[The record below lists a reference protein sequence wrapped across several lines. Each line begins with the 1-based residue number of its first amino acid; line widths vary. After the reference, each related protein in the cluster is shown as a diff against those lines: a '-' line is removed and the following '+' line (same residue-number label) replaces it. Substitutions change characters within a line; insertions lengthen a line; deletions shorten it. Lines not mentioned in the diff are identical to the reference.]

1 MKNKHPVLRR
11 FMRRKVSVVA
21 AAVLIAILGP
31 LVWQVDPLKQSV
43 MKKYGPMTVQHPLGT
58 DNLGR
63 DTLARMIYGARVSL
77 AISFAGVL
85 SGALIGVLLGVSA
98 GYFGGWV
105 DAIISRFID
114 ILLAFPGLLLAITIV
129 AVLGPGSVNTV
140 IAITIFTI
148 PGLTRMVRSVVLSL
162 KSSEYV
168 EACKTMGESNL
179 RIILTHVIPNS
190 MSQIIVNVTLSLGT
204 AILTASSLSFLGLGV
219 TPPEAEWGA
228 MLSQMREVIRTY
240 PTGVLVPG
248 NGKEMTSADVVASLN
263 RWLECFGT
271 ARKMVGDARFTV
283 VDDYTVS
290 LTLDHSAIMLLDM
303 LAGAAQAAVIY
314 PVESIEAVNADTGY
328 VPADYIIGTG
338 PYMFKEWAVDQYVL
352 LERFDDYAAYGDPDQ
367 PIDGLWGYKHAYTKT
382 LKYWIVKDAATRFN
396 GLMSGEYDFI
406 VKATDAYLGTLRS
419 MPDITCYSMQTGMI
433 NLVWNKHSTDKYLR
447 LAFQALANADD
458 LNTAN
463 YGSLYDNDPCFM
475 EKSQPGWYTTKGEE
489 FFCQNDPEKAKELLA
504 QSSFDTSKPLRILTA
519 TGGGAEA
526 MLEVLRQEAAKIGVT
541 LEITATDRTTMTSM
555 RNDETL
561 YDAYFTTFSS
571 VAVPS
576 LRNFLSADYAGW
588 SDDEHLQELMLQM
601 TTAATKEAAFAT
613 WEEIQYY
620 CYSDYCPI
628 LMMGHFHQ
636 AAACTNRLTGYNVFL
651 TTNFWNAKLAK

>member
-1 MKNKHPVLRR
+1 
-11 FMRRKVSVVA
+11 
-21 AAVLIAILGP
+21 
-31 LVWQVDPLKQSV
+31 
-43 MKKYGPMTVQHPLGT
+43 
-58 DNLGR
+58 
-63 DTLARMIYGARVSL
+63 
-77 AISFAGVL
+77 
-85 SGALIGVLLGVSA
+85 
-98 GYFGGWV
+98 
-105 DAIISRFID
+105 
-114 ILLAFPGLLLAITIV
+114 
-129 AVLGPGSVNTV
+129 
-140 IAITIFTI
+140 
-148 PGLTRMVRSVVLSL
+148 
-162 KSSEYV
+162 
-168 EACKTMGESNL
+168 
-179 RIILTHVIPNS
+179 
-190 MSQIIVNVTLSLGT
+190 
-204 AILTASSLSFLGLGV
+204 
-219 TPPEAEWGA
+219 
-228 MLSQMREVIRTY
+228 
-240 PTGVLVPG
+240 
-248 NGKEMTSADVVASLN
+248 MTSADVVASLN

-601 TTAATKEAAFAT
+601 TTAATKEAAFAA

>member
-1 MKNKHPVLRR
+1 MYNFLSQVQISPDGKKVAYVATTPDLAKNGYNANLYRIDAESGENACLTNSGRVKGFCWQGAETLLYTVPVEADDAFPDGQTVLYRQNAG
-11 FMRRKVSVVA
+11 SA
-21 AAVLIAILGP
+21 AEEVCRGEGSLSLEGVLTDGSI
-31 LVWQVDPLKQSV
+31 VFSRV
-43 MKKYGPMTVQHPLGT
+43 
-58 DNLGR
+58 DNLTTEAALEGLAGHER
-63 DTLARMIYGARVSL
+63 LAARLAEKERNEVCTVFDEYPFWFNGKGVINKTRKTLYLWDGKE
-77 AISFAGVL
+77 
-85 SGALIGVLLGVSA
+85 
-98 GYFGGWV
+98 
-105 DAIISRFID
+105 
-114 ILLAFPGLLLAITIV
+114 
-129 AVLGPGSVNTV
+129 
-140 IAITIFTI
+140 
-148 PGLTRMVRSVVLSL
+148 L
-162 KSSEYV
+162 K
-168 EACKTMGESNL
+168 
-179 RIILTHVIPNS
+179 RI
-190 MSQIIVNVTLSLGT
+190 
-204 AILTASSLSFLGLGV
+204 
-219 TPPEAEWGA
+219 TPP
-228 MLSQMREVIRTY
+228 
-240 PTGVLVPG
+240 
-248 NGKEMTSADVVASLN
+248 
-263 RWLECFGT
+263 
-271 ARKMVGDARFTV
+271 RFRV
-283 VDDYTVS
+283 MD
-290 LTLDHSAIMLLDM
+290 
-303 LAGAAQAAVIY
+303 
-314 PVESIEAVNADTGY
+314 
-328 VPADYIIGTG
+328 
-338 PYMFKEWAVDQYVL
+338 
-352 LERFDDYAAYGDPDQ
+352 
-367 PIDGLWGYKHAYTKT
+367 
-382 LKYWIVKDAATRFN
+382 
-396 GLMSGEYDFI
+396 
-406 VKATDAYLGTLRS
+406 
-419 MPDITCYSMQTGMI
+419 
-433 NLVWNKHSTDKYLR
+433 
-447 LAFQALANADD
+447 
-458 LNTAN
+458 

>member
-1 MKNKHPVLRR
+1 
-11 FMRRKVSVVA
+11 
-21 AAVLIAILGP
+21 
-31 LVWQVDPLKQSV
+31 
-43 MKKYGPMTVQHPLGT
+43 
-58 DNLGR
+58 
-63 DTLARMIYGARVSL
+63 
-77 AISFAGVL
+77 
-85 SGALIGVLLGVSA
+85 
-98 GYFGGWV
+98 
-105 DAIISRFID
+105 
-114 ILLAFPGLLLAITIV
+114 
-129 AVLGPGSVNTV
+129 
-140 IAITIFTI
+140 
-148 PGLTRMVRSVVLSL
+148 
-162 KSSEYV
+162 
-168 EACKTMGESNL
+168 
-179 RIILTHVIPNS
+179 
-190 MSQIIVNVTLSLGT
+190 
-204 AILTASSLSFLGLGV
+204 
-219 TPPEAEWGA
+219 
-228 MLSQMREVIRTY
+228 
-240 PTGVLVPG
+240 
-248 NGKEMTSADVVASLN
+248 
-263 RWLECFGT
+263 
-271 ARKMVGDARFTV
+271 
-283 VDDYTVS
+283 
-290 LTLDHSAIMLLDM
+290 
-303 LAGAAQAAVIY
+303 
-314 PVESIEAVNADTGY
+314 
-328 VPADYIIGTG
+328 
-338 PYMFKEWAVDQYVL
+338 
-352 LERFDDYAAYGDPDQ
+352 
-367 PIDGLWGYKHAYTKT
+367 
-382 LKYWIVKDAATRFN
+382 
-396 GLMSGEYDFI
+396 MSGEYDFI

-601 TTAATKEAAFAT
+601 TTAATKEAAFTA

>member
-21 AAVLIAILGP
+21 AAVLILFVLIAILGP

-168 EACKTMGESNL
+168 EACKTMGE
-179 RIILTHVIPNS
+179 R
-190 MSQIIVNVTLSLGT
+190 
-204 AILTASSLSFLGLGV
+204 
-219 TPPEAEWGA
+219 
-228 MLSQMREVIRTY
+228 
-240 PTGVLVPG
+240 
-248 NGKEMTSADVVASLN
+248 
-263 RWLECFGT
+263 
-271 ARKMVGDARFTV
+271 
-283 VDDYTVS
+283 
-290 LTLDHSAIMLLDM
+290 
-303 LAGAAQAAVIY
+303 
-314 PVESIEAVNADTGY
+314 
-328 VPADYIIGTG
+328 
-338 PYMFKEWAVDQYVL
+338 
-352 LERFDDYAAYGDPDQ
+352 
-367 PIDGLWGYKHAYTKT
+367 
-382 LKYWIVKDAATRFN
+382 
-396 GLMSGEYDFI
+396 YDFI

>member
-1 MKNKHPVLRR
+1 MDGTGYLHT
-11 FMRRKVSVVA
+11 RKDK
-21 AAVLIAILGP
+21 GR
-31 LVWQVDPLKQSV
+31 
-43 MKKYGPMTVQHPLGT
+43 KKRKMAKKLF
-58 DNLGR
+58 
-63 DTLARMIYGARVSL
+63 SL
-77 AISFAGVL
+77 L
-85 SGALIGVLLGVSA
+85 MALT
-98 GYFGGWV
+98 
-105 DAIISRFID
+105 
-114 ILLAFPGLLLAITIV
+114 LLAALALPAAFAEDYLDIINIADDNQSASYDLHKDT
-129 AVLGPGSVNTV
+129 SVNGRNMLRGTV
-140 IAITIFTI
+140 MEQ
-148 PGLTRMVRSVVLSL
+148 L
-162 KSSEYV
+162 
-168 EACKTMGESNL
+168 
-179 RIILTHVIPNS
+179 
-190 MSQIIVNVTLSLGT
+190 VTLKADGSIAPELCESYDVSDDNSAFT
-204 AILTASSLSFLGLGV
+204 FHLRKGV
-219 TPPEAEWGA
+219 KFH
-228 MLSQMREVIRTY
+228 
-240 PTGVLVPG
+240 

-352 LERFDDYAAYGDPDQ
+352 LERFDDYAAYGDPEQ